1 MKDFNEFDKIIRDKI
16 GGINEMPPPH
26 LWTNI
31 SKGIATPAVQATGFK
46 AFLSGIGT
54 TKIVAIAA
62 SIAII
67 LGFVW
72 FINNTENN
80 NNITKN
86 TIIDSVNNT
95 TTIENQKRIGTNNKE
110 QLIINKKNSENKIV
124 KSKINN
130 QQLKTELSSIS
141 STDID
146 NSTNNIKKP
155 KTVLVKPNNTSKP
168 TIAKQTS
175 FEKGNSLN
183 PNSKKHK
190 SNKATKA
197 VIVSK
202 SVNTNI
208 EIKAPAVDQNPKLIA
223 EDSSTDNNIIAIN
236 NNTEEQTT
244 ENNNVIINNTTK
256 DSVATTD
263 NNITSELIAKETEP
277 EDLKTD
283 NSIKAIDSTAIVNNN
298 DNNTSKR
305 KFNFSDRNYD
315 KYSLGIHY
323 GAEVINVGDI
333 NISSNNFDFS
343 FNYQNNRFIVQTGFG
358 FQISKDQNQ
367 YNQEYMKSEYLDTQI
382 RFDSID
388 FVPDGS
394 GGMIPTPVKPYYV
407 DVYDSVNHSYSDKIY
422 ETYYSIRIPLLIG
435 YQINYSKFDLFAK
448 GGIIYSHIFKN
459 KSEDM
464 NEIDKQS
471 HMIKMEY
478 IKKERQSNQLQYVAS
493 LGVSYKI
500 YKRLSISGEIMGK
513 YYQNSFYKNEEF
525 NTKPWSYEA
534 RIGLI
539 YLLN

>member
-1 MKDFNEFDKIIRDKI
+1 MNDFNEFDKIIRDKI

-31 SKGIATPAVQATGFK
+31 SKGIVTPAVQATGFK

-62 SIAII
+62 SITII
-67 LGFVW
+67 LGFAW
-72 FINNTENN
+72 FISNTEND

-86 TIIDSVNNT
+86 TIIDSINNT
-95 TTIENQKRIGTNNKE
+95 EISETQKTIISNNKE
-110 QLIINKKNSENKIV
+110 QLIINNKNSENNIA
-124 KSKINN
+124 KSKNNN
-130 QQLKTELSSIS
+130 QQIKTELNTVS

-146 NSTNNIKKP
+146 NPINNIKKP
-155 KTVLVKPNNTSKP
+155 KTVLAKPNNNTKP

-175 FEKGNSLN
+175 FEKTNSLN
-183 PNSKKHK
+183 PNTKKHK
-190 SNKATKA
+190 SNNATKV
-197 VIVSK
+197 VIASK
-202 SVNTNI
+202 LVNTNN
-208 EIKAPAVDQNPKLIA
+208 EIKAPTVDQNPKLIA
-223 EDSSTDNNIIAIN
+223 EDSNTDKNIIAIN
-236 NNTEEQTT
+236 DETKEQSN
-244 ENNNVIINNTTK
+244 ENKTIIVQNAGK
-256 DSVATTD
+256 DSVVTT
-263 NNITSELIAKETEP
+263 NNNETTELIAKEADP
-277 EDLKTD
+277 EDLKSD
-283 NSIKAIDSTAIVNNN
+283 NSIKTIDSTAIVNNN
-298 DNNTSKR
+298 ENRTSKR

-315 KYSLGIHY
+315 KYSLGVHY
-323 GAEVINVGDI
+323 GAEVIDVGDI
-333 NISSNNFDFS
+333 NVSSNNFDFS

-358 FQISKDQNQ
+358 LQVSKDQNQ

-388 FVPDGS
+388 FVPDGN
-394 GGMIPTPVKPYYV
+394 GGMTPTPVKPYYV
-407 DVYDSVNHSYSDKIY
+407 DVYDSVNHNYSNKIY
-422 ETYYSIRIPLLIG
+422 ETYYSIRIPLLVG
-435 YQINYSKFDLFAK
+435 YQINYNKLGLFAK

-459 KSEDM
+459 ESENM
-464 NEIDKQS
+464 NELDQQS

-493 LGVSYKI
+493 LGVSYNI

-513 YYQNSFYKNEEF
+513 YYQTSFYKNEEF